1 MKIKSYF
8 SRTVE
13 DAMAMASQELGPEA
27 MLLNSRKAPPEARH
41 LGEYEVVFANG
52 IPANEAAEAVPETQ
66 TSVSTS
72 TRSPVGDQLSRDV
85 ADLKKELEGMRRTLT
100 RSVMAPPQWVGASPD
115 LSDAYGVLTGNEVGP
130 DLAREIVQSAE
141 SRVIGAR
148 PPQKRAPQR
157 LDKAAFH
164 RALVEEVESR
174 FKVQATLGRGELRPK
189 IVALVGPPGAGK
201 TTTLVKLA
209 VNYGL
214 ASRCPV
220 LVLSMD
226 TYRVAAAEQLRCYS
240 AILGVGF
247 QVLETITALA
257 QTIEE
262 NRGKELIFI
271 DTPGFGFG
279 DMDSASDLAQF
290 LSTRPDVDPQLL
302 LPASMKSADL
312 SRIVDSFEIFRPQ
325 RLLFTKLDETGSFG
339 PILNESA
346 RTGKPLSF
354 FTNGQRIPEDLETAS
369 RERLAELILT
379 GYSSQARTAA

>member
-52 IPANEAAEAVPETQ
+52 IAATQAAEALPEAQ
-66 TSVSTS
+66 TSASMG
-72 TRSPVGDQLSRDV
+72 TRLPGGDQLSKDV

-100 RSVMAPPQWVGASPD
+100 RSVLASPQWVGASPD
-115 LSDAYGVLTGNEVGP
+115 LSDAYGVLTANEVGP

-141 SRVIGAR
+141 ARVIGAR

-157 LDKAAFH
+157 LDKAAFQ
-164 RALVEEVESR
+164 RALVEEVGSR
-174 FKVQATLGRGELRPK
+174 FKVQASLGRGELRPK

-279 DMDSASDLAQF
+279 DMDNASDLAQF
-290 LSTRPDVDPQLL
+290 LSTRPDVDPHLL

-312 SRIVDSFEIFRPQ
+312 SRVVDSFEIFRPQ
-325 RLLFTKLDETGSFG
+325 HLLFTKLDETSSFG

-346 RTGKPLSF
+346 RTSKPLSF
-354 FTNGQRIPEDLETAS
+354 FTNGQRIPEDLEIAG
-369 RERLAELILT
+369 RDRLAELILT
-379 GYSSQARTAA
+379 GYSNQARTAA